1 MQENPRLTYSSRRE
15 FAISLTMRHRKTKGK
30 KTKVKTSN
38 KAWSAESFIAY
49 TTKKDQKH
57 RNKKP
62 SNSDL
67 KGGKMFYEQMRLVDD
82 WSKGIRSKQPLALIH
97 DKKNRFQEDDV
108 LVDELEMPIEFKPGK
123 VAIGSAES
131 RAVMP
136 MKPRKSNVETVTPE
150 MLKELKKK
158 KKKREL
164 VPRKTIE
171 DLEDSQKKGDR
182 QIAQAYKNQLKLEAI
197 LDPEK
202 LSRQKNAE
210 NDEELMR
217 VRRKAR
223 HGEQNKAP
231 PDFSAVKN
239 SFIQKAKILQKD
251 FHKKR
256 R

>member
-1 MQENPRLTYSSRRE
+1 
-15 FAISLTMRHRKTKGK
+15 MRHRKTKGK

-97 DKKNRFQEDDV
+97 DKKRFHEDDV
-108 LVDELEMPIEFKPGK
+108 LIDELEMPIEFKPGK

-136 MKPRKSNVETVTPE
+136 KSLKPRKSNVETVTPE

-164 VPRKTIE
+164 VPIKTIE

-182 QIAQAYKNQLKLEAI
+182 QIAQAHKNQLKLEAI

-202 LSRQKNAE
+202 LRRQKNAE
-210 NDEELMR
+210 NDEELMQ
-217 VRRKAR
+217 VRRRAR

-239 SFIQKAKILQKD
+239 TFIQKAKVLQKD

-256 R
+256 SS